1 MRPESEYRRAL
12 ELIRLGVNDCEIGRR
27 LGIPRGTIR
36 DWRVGLEIESG
47 GRTKDWT
54 SRRSASCFRCDG
66 GYVDEQAYAYLLGM
80 YLGDGCL
87 SLHRRGVYRL
97 RIACDLKYPDI
108 IDEVATHIVSPP
120 MRWRVSTSTG
130 PWHRSATS
138 RWLVVRT
145 LPFRTPLS
153 DPRAGPYN
161 VRSAGVA
168 KLAKAMVSN
177 TIGGNPLWVRIP
189 PPAPTT

>member
-47 GRTKDWT
+47 GRTNDWT

-80 YLGDGCL
+80 YLSIGD
-87 SLHRRGVYRL
+87 V
-97 RIACDLKYPDI
+97 
-108 IDEVATHIVSPP
+108 
-120 MRWRVSTSTG
+120 
-130 PWHRSATS
+130 
-138 RWLVVRT
+138 
-145 LPFRTPLS
+145 
-153 DPRAGPYN
+153 PR
-161 VRSAGVA
+161 
-168 KLAKAMVSN
+168 
-177 TIGGNPLWVRIP
+177 
-189 PPAPTT
+189 